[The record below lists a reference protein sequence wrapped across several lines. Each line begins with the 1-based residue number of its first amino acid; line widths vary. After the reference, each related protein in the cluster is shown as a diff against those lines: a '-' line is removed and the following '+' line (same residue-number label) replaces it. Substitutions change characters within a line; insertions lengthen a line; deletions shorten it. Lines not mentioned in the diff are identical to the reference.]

1 MSLKSDEPSL
11 GAQYGKIHVLENKV
25 SHLQTELRI
34 WRILSCSGNLMCY
47 IFHPIIKRGR
57 DFSRPL
63 LYFAI
68 LFISA
73 SLSFTFDLL

>member
-34 WRILSCSGNLMCY
+34 WRILSLV
-47 IFHPIIKRGR
+47 
-57 DFSRPL
+57 L
-63 LYFAI
+63 AI
-68 LFISA
+68 LCVIFFIR
-73 SLSFTFDLL
+73 